1 MAEPQTPLEV
11 AKENLPETLPVL
23 PLYDAVLFPKMV
35 IPLVVLQGESI
46 KLVDEAMTKDRII
59 GLLVSKKSADQKP
72 EPKSNE
78 ESGGKVP
85 TPPPAVTADTEKTDP
100 EKDLYQI
107 GTTAL
112 ILKLAKTEEDRA
124 QLLVQGMNRF
134 RVKGFEDGKTYLQ
147 AKVEYLEDVED
158 KDKETTALVT
168 NLLGLFSKIVELSP
182 ALPQEM
188 GAMAKTIQEPGILA
202 NVIASTINTSVA
214 EKQNVLEIDDVK
226 LRLKE
231 ITRLVNYQLEIL
243 ELGHKIQSQVK
254 GDMEKKQREYY
265 LRQQLEAIK
274 EELGEKDD
282 SGVELEEYRAK
293 IEEKNLPEEAKK
305 EAERELNRLSRMH
318 PSSAEYSVAMTYL
331 DWITSLPWHE
341 STDDTLDIKKARKIL
356 DEDHYGLDKA
366 KQRIIEFL
374 AVRKLKPDSKGP
386 ILCFAGP
393 PGTGKTSLGQSIA
406 RALGRKFVRI
416 SLGGVRDEA
425 EIRGHRRTYVGAL
438 PGRIIQGL
446 RRAEARNPVF
456 MLDEIDKV
464 GSDFRGDPSSALLEV
479 LDPEQNFSFSDHY
492 LDVPF
497 DLSKVMFITTGN
509 ILDTIPPALRDRMEV
524 LELLGYTEDEKVKI
538 ANRYLIPRQR
548 KAHGLKADHITLT
561 KGAVKRI
568 ISGYTREAGLR
579 NLEREIAN
587 VCRGVAS
594 KIVEGS
600 AEHVTVNVV
609 NVSKYLGPIRFT
621 SEVKARVSTPG
632 VAMGLAWTPVGGEI
646 LFIEA
651 TAMRGKKGLTLTGQ
665 LGDVMKESA
674 TAAMS
679 FIRANAKQ
687 LKIDDEFFEEH
698 DIHIHVPAGAIPK
711 DGPSAGVTMLT
722 ALTSLLTHKTIRKD
736 LAMTGE
742 ITLRGQVLPVG
753 GVKDKVLGAH
763 RAGIKTIILPKWNE
777 KDLQEVPKK
786 VQKEIEFHFAE
797 KMIDVLKF
805 ALDD

>member
-46 KLVDEAMTKDRII
+46 KLVDEAMTKDRIV
-59 GLLVSKKSADQKP
+59 GLLVSKTSADQKP

-78 ESGGKVP
+78 ESGEKVP
-85 TPPPAVTADTEKTDP
+85 TPPPAVTADSEKTDP

-112 ILKLAKTEEDRA
+112 ILKLAKTEENRA

-214 EKQNVLEIDDVK
+214 EKQNVLEIDDVN
-226 LRLKE
+226 LRLKAV
-231 ITRLVNYQLEIL
+231 TRLVNYQLEIL

-318 PSSAEYSVAMTYL
+318 PSSAEYSVALTYL

-341 STDDTLDIKKARKIL
+341 STDDTLDIKQARKIL

-366 KQRIIEFL
+366 KRRIIEFL

-406 RALGRKFVRI
+406 RALGRKFARI

-479 LDPEQNFSFSDHY
+479 LDPEQNFSFS
-492 LDVPF
+492 VPGCS
-497 DLSKVMFITTGN
+497 LRSLQSHVYYHRQYPGYH
-509 ILDTIPPALRDRMEV
+509 PA
-524 LELLGYTEDEKVKI
+524 G
-538 ANRYLIPRQR
+538 P
-548 KAHGLKADHITLT
+548 
-561 KGAVKRI
+561 KGPH
-568 ISGYTREAGLR
+568 
-579 NLEREIAN
+579 
-587 VCRGVAS
+587 
-594 KIVEGS
+594 GS
-600 AEHVTVNVV
+600 ARAFGVHRGREGQDRKP
-609 NVSKYLGPIRFT
+609 VSDSA
-621 SEVKARVSTPG
+621 SEKSPRAQGRPYHIDQR
-632 VAMGLAWTPVGGEI
+632 GGQKDY
-646 LFIEA
+646 F
-651 TAMRGKKGLTLTGQ
+651 R
-665 LGDVMKESA
+665 
-674 TAAMS
+674 
-679 FIRANAKQ
+679 
-687 LKIDDEFFEEH
+687 
-698 DIHIHVPAGAIPK
+698 IHPRSG
-711 DGPSAGVTMLT
+711 
-722 ALTSLLTHKTIRKD
+722 
-736 LAMTGE
+736 
-742 ITLRGQVLPVG
+742 
-753 GVKDKVLGAH
+753 
-763 RAGIKTIILPKWNE
+763 
-777 KDLQEVPKK
+777 PKK
-786 VQKEIEFHFAE
+786 SRTGDRQCVSRGCQ
-797 KMIDVLKF
+797 
-805 ALDD
+805 